1 MYADDTTLCSTLNA
15 FKPKSHNETLNDN
28 IELCKIDKWLKLNKL
43 ALNTTKSKFIIFH
56 MPQKRVE
63 IPLIKLNNVN
73 IECVTNFDFLGV
85 VIDKKLSWHG
95 HIDKI
100 SLKLSRCVGI
110 LNKLKR
116 FLPQHILLTIY
127 NSMFLP
133 HINYCILAW
142 GYNYQRIFKIQKKVV
157 RIISLSKYNVHTDPL
172 FKHLRLLKM
181 KDIHQLQ
188 QLKVYHKLINNQT
201 PEYFTSLGLVF
212 NFERHGHN
220 TRRRNYITHR
230 VRCEYA
236 NHCARNSLP
245 NLLNNTD
252 QIILNKT
259 TSHSL
264 YGFAIYVKNNI
275 LNSYKD

>member
-1 MYADDTTLCSTLNA
+1 
-15 FKPKSHNETLNDN
+15 
-28 IELCKIDKWLKLNKL
+28 
-43 ALNTTKSKFIIFH
+43 
-56 MPQKRVE
+56 
-63 IPLIKLNNVN
+63 
-73 IECVTNFDFLGV
+73 
-85 VIDKKLSWHG
+85 
-95 HIDKI
+95 
-100 SLKLSRCVGI
+100 
-110 LNKLKR
+110 
-116 FLPQHILLTIY
+116 
-127 NSMFLP
+127 MFLP

-157 RIISLSKYNVHTDPL
+157 RILSLSKYNAHTDPL

-188 QLKVYHKLINNQT
+188 QLKLYHKLINNQT

-236 NHCARNSLP
+236 NHCVRNSLP

-275 LNSYKD
+275 LNSYKDECDIENCYICDRPR